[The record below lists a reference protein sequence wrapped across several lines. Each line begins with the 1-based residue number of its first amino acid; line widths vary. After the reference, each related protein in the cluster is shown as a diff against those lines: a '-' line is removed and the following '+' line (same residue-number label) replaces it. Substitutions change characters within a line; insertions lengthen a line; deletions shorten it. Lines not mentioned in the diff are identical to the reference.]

1 MSGDVVG
8 VSPVSDTAARTLAHD
23 LHFTD
28 SYLAAIQLVF
38 GCGRDCVDEVRV
50 FNRRFVDVDL
60 AKVMSNEPLHNYNAN
75 HVCGGAQMGM

>member
-8 VSPVSDTAARTLAHD
+8 VSPVTDTAARTLAHD

-50 FNRRFVDVDL
+50 FNR
-60 AKVMSNEPLHNYNAN
+60 
-75 HVCGGAQMGM
+75 